1 MERKLLYTFITAI
14 LLVPLYVVQAM
25 AQNYKLPQNSGTITM
40 SDILEENPSLKGK
53 KIYGDIKID
62 DNGNPSVPA
71 VIYGGVDKKGNS
83 ILNNDD
89 RYGGDNPDIDFMTDD
104 IDGLTLISKKNQ
116 PIEKAILYLA
126 EYKKNKGWCKS
137 DTSIILELQ
146 NSAANLNTPSED
158 TGDTTEVVEPP
169 VDPDPDPNPEPYPWW
184 TWLLCG
190 LLSGIVLSFI
200 ISKSFVSKTKKITDE
215 DNQAKNVVKQPTFE
229 EKGLTKG
236 EVDQIVNRIAEKYS
250 SELFTKI
257 STLVDEKGNSP
268 GSDKRTQNNTTLN
281 VPVSPRG
288 VKETRKVQRVE
299 TEEFCG
305 YAQLPQ
311 NGDFA
316 LTLTQ
321 DPTRTAFVI
330 SRRGSDYLVGLIDDE
345 QTLSQLVQ
353 PLSDLK
359 ANGSNIVD
367 FPEGELQGAQ
377 KIVCVDRGIFKEES
391 TGRIIPVKPIQIKR
405 G

>member
-14 LLVPLYVVQAM
+14 LLVPLYGVQAM
-25 AQNYKLPQNSGTITM
+25 AQNYKLPNNSGTITM
-40 SDILEENPSLKGK
+40 SDILKENPSLKGK
-53 KIYGDIKID
+53 KIYGDIKRD
-62 DNGNPSVPA
+62 DNGNPSDPA
-71 VIYGGVDKKGNS
+71 DLYGGVDSKGNS

-89 RYGGDNPDIDFMTDD
+89 RYGSDNPDIDFKKDD
-104 IDGLTLISKKNQ
+104 IDGLTLISKKDQ

-126 EYKKNKGWCKS
+126 EYKTDKGWCKS
-137 DTSIILELQ
+137 DTSIIFERQ
-146 NSAANLNTPSED
+146 DSAANLNTPPED
-158 TGDTTEVVEPP
+158 TGDTTEVGVPP
-169 VDPDPDPNPEPYPWW
+169 DDPDPNPEPYPWW
-184 TWLLCG
+184 TWLLCSF
-190 LLSGIVLSFI
+190 LSGIVLSFI
-200 ISKSFVSKTKKITDE
+200 ISKSFVSKTNKITDE
-215 DNQAKNVVKQPTFE
+215 DNQARNVVKQPTFE

-236 EVDQIVNRIAEKYS
+236 EVDQIVSRIAEKYS
-250 SELFTKI
+250 SELFAKI

-268 GSDKRTQNNTTLN
+268 GSEKRTQNNTTLN
-281 VPVSPRG
+281 VPV
-288 VKETRKVQRVE
+288 KETRKVKRVE

-321 DPTRTAFVI
+321 DPARTAFVI

-353 PLSDLK
+353 PLNDLK